1 MCDQLSKV
9 KFISDKIK
17 QSSDEFIES
26 YLNSYDCR
34 QYKTEMKKQVD
45 ENIKNR
51 MSDFKYRQI
60 PKFIKVGTEFFE
72 QKTDE
77 NIIKFIED
85 ELKQNVVKFI
95 EGDDFYHREVSDI
108 MKQMKSSLRYDVRD
122 YVKEQMTR
130 LQKNPLL
137 EGIEDKVKQYG
148 DKLIEDKIKQSVTEF
163 INNDIEDAIKEQLK
177 SKKNLFY

>member
-1 MCDQLSKV
+1 MCDQFSKV

-17 QSSDEFIES
+17 QSSDEFIEP
-26 YLNSYDCR
+26 YLNGYNCR
-34 QYKTEMKKQVD
+34 DYKTEIKKHMN
-45 ENIKNR
+45 EYTKNE
-51 MSDFKYRQI
+51 MGYQQI
-60 PKFIKVGTEFFE
+60 PKFIKVETEFFE
-72 QKTDE
+72 QKTEE

-85 ELKQNVVKFI
+85 KMKQNVVKFI
-95 EGDDFYHREVSDI
+95 EGDDIWHKEVSDI
-108 MKQMKSSLRYDVRD
+108 MKQMKSSLQYDVRD
-122 YVKEQMTR
+122 YVKEQMTL

-177 SKKNLFY
+177 FKKNLFYKK

>member
-26 YLNSYDCR
+26 YLNSYNCHN
-34 QYKTEMKKQVD
+34 YKTRMKKHMN
-45 ENIKNR
+45 EYIKNK
-51 MSDFKYRQI
+51 MGYQQI

-95 EGDDFYHREVSDI
+95 EGDDLWHKEVSNI
-108 MKQMKSSLRYDVRD
+108 MKQMKSSLQYDVRA
-122 YVKEQMTR
+122 YIKEQMTR

-148 DKLIEDKIKQSVTEF
+148 DKLIEDKIEQSVTEF
-163 INNDIEDAIKEQLK
+163 INNYTIW
-177 SKKNLFY
+177 